1 MSPRYDAL
9 IVGAGPAGSSLA
21 LRLGRAGRT
30 CLLVDGAQFPR
41 DKVCGEGLMPAGLE
55 VLGELGLR
63 ETLEKEGEPFY
74 GIRYRLPDGTT
85 AEADFPD
92 GVHALGLRRRVLDA
106 TLLAACEAESNVHVR
121 LGVWVRDLTPPTPG
135 ASSVCARV
143 GDEDVEAAVLI
154 GADGCQSTVRAA
166 WGLTPKSPRR
176 ARFGVRAHFESDAI
190 QRVVEVYVGGDHE
203 LYQSA
208 VGPNLTCVA
217 LLLDK
222 DGLAPLQGRLEDGL
236 RDLLRRAAPAGGA
249 YAALAEAPLTG
260 RVAALGPLG
269 LSPRVAHGE
278 RLLLVGDAGGAL
290 DPITG
295 EGVALSLVTGGIA
308 ASVLEDCFQRNAF
321 AVADLKAWT
330 QRRRV
335 AVRALAGFTQAVLHL
350 SRHPA
355 RAERAVR
362 NLARSPETFER
373 LLGVASGLRP
383 LTSLRLRDGV
393 ALALGV

>member
-1 MSPRYDAL
+1 MSARYDAL

-21 LRLGRAGRT
+21 LRLARSGRT

-55 VLGELGLR
+55 VLSELGLR
-63 ETLEKEGEPFY
+63 EAVEKEGEPFY
-74 GIRYRLPDGTT
+74 GIRYRLPDGTI
-85 AEADFPD
+85 AEANFPD
-92 GVHALGLRRRVLDA
+92 GVRALGLRRRVLDT
-106 TLLAACEAESNVHVR
+106 TLVAACEAEPNVDVR
-121 LGVWVRDLTPPTPG
+121 LGVWIRDLCPPARG
-135 ASSVCARV
+135 DSSVRAQV
-143 GDEDVEAAVLI
+143 GDEQVEAAVLV
-154 GADGCQSTVRAA
+154 GADGCQSTVRTA
-166 WGLTPKSPRR
+166 WGLTPRRPRR
-176 ARFGVRAHFESDAI
+176 ARFGVRAHFESDEI

-222 DGLAPLQGRLEDGL
+222 DGLTPLKGRLEEGL

-249 YAALAEAPLTG
+249 YASLAEAPVVG

-278 RLLLVGDAGGAL
+278 RLLLVGDAAGAL

-308 ASVLEDCFQRNAF
+308 AGVLDECFKKNGF
-321 AVADLKAWT
+321 AASDLKPWT
-330 QRRRV
+330 QRRRA